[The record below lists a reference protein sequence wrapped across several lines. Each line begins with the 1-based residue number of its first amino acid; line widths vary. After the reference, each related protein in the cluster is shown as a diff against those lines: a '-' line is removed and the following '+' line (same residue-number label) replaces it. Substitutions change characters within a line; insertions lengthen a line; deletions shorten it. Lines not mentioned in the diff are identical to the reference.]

1 MKKNNKIL
9 LLFPDGVGIRNYL
22 YSDVFKGM
30 EKELFLFHAFDAK
43 TEQAVKDITAIQNTL
58 SIPKYTESLT
68 EKFLRELICLA
79 RLKHNAKLV
88 NNSSILT
95 NWKSNHKGIFKTLF
109 YKCIEIASHLF
120 TSYECILKLEKWY
133 QKAIRNTNFYKEV
146 REILVA
152 NAPEKLF
159 CSHQRGVQC
168 ATVFAAAQDLGIE
181 TITVIYSWDNLPKAR
196 MALQADKYL
205 VWSDY
210 MKQEL
215 KLYYPEIKEQQ
226 IFVTGTPQFE
236 CYHQPEN
243 IIPREV
249 FYERYN
255 LDIHKKIICYSGDD
269 VLTCPDDPQYL
280 DDLASELVRN
290 GLDVSY
296 QILLRRCPV
305 DISGR
310 FDAIISKYPNLIK
323 QASPLWNFEP
333 NSSWTTIYPLPEDV
347 KLLVSTAYYSDIV
360 VNLGSTMAF
369 DFGMFKKPCIYIN
382 YDQEVKINPD
392 WSVHTIYDFQHFK
405 SMPNKEVVM
414 WWNSKDSFASLI
426 EPVKSDY
433 DIENIHKWAKIII
446 ENSKNISQNISNLLF
461 YDK

>member
-1 MKKNNKIL
+1 MKNSMKVM

-30 EKELFLFHAFDAK
+30 EKELVLFHAFDAK
-43 TEQAVKDITAIQNTL
+43 TENAVKEISSIQNTI
-58 SIPKYTESLT
+58 SIPKYTESLK
-68 EKFLRELICLA
+68 EKFLRELICLT
-79 RLKHNAKLV
+79 RLKHNATLV
-88 NNSSILT
+88 NNATILT

-109 YKCIEIASHLF
+109 YKCIEIASYGF
-120 TSYECILKLEKWY
+120 TSYERILKLERWY
-133 QKAIRNTNFYKEV
+133 QKSIRKTSFYKEA
-146 REILVA
+146 REILVT

-168 ATVFAAAQDLGIE
+168 APIFAAAKDLGIE

-210 MKQEL
+210 MKKEL
-215 KLYYPEIKEQQ
+215 QLYYPEINENQ

-236 CYHQPEN
+236 CYKQPEN
-243 IIPREV
+243 IIPKEV
-249 FYERYN
+249 FYTRYN
-255 LDIHKKIICYSGDD
+255 LDLDKKIICYSGDD

-280 DDLASELVRN
+280 DDLADTLIKN
-290 GLDVSY
+290 KLDNKY

-310 FDAIISKYPNLIK
+310 FDRIISKYPNLIK
-323 QASPLWNFEP
+323 QASPLWNFDVD
-333 NSSWTTIYPLPEDV
+333 SSWTTIYPLPDDV
-347 KLLVSTAYYSDIV
+347 RLLVSTAYYCDVV

-382 YDQEVKINPD
+382 YDQKNKVNPN
-392 WSVHTIYDFQHFK
+392 WSVNTIYKFQHFK
-405 SMPNKEVVM
+405 SLPDESAVL
-414 WWNSKDSFASLI
+414 WWNTKDEIKTLL
-426 EPVKSDY
+426 
-433 DIENIHKWAKIII
+433 ENLNWNESTRIWIDKVLEEYSSSSTKVI
-446 ENSKNISQNISNLLF
+446 NSIFN
-461 YDK
+461 

>member
-1 MKKNNKIL
+1 MKKNNKIV

-30 EKELFLFHAFDAK
+30 EEELVLFHAFDAK
-43 TEQAVKDITAIQNTL
+43 TEQAVKDITSIENSI
-58 SIPKYTESLT
+58 SIPKYSESLK

-79 RLKHNAKLV
+79 RLKHNAKTV
-88 NNSSILT
+88 DNPTILT

-109 YKCIEIASHLF
+109 YKSIELASHLF
-120 TSYECILKLEKWY
+120 TSYERILKLEKWY

-168 ATVFAAAQDLGIE
+168 APIFAAAQDLGIE

-196 MALQADKYL
+196 MALQANKYL

-243 IIPREV
+243 VIPKEV

-269 VLTCPDDPQYL
+269 VLTCPDDPLYL
-280 DDLASELVRN
+280 ADLADELVKHN
-290 GLDVSY
+290 LEAEY

-310 FDAIISKYPNLIK
+310 FDAIISKYPDLIK
-323 QASPLWNFEP
+323 QAPPLWNFES

-347 KLLVSTAYYSDIV
+347 KLLVSTAYYSDVV

-382 YDQEVKINPD
+382 YDQGVKVNPN
-392 WSVHTIYDFQHFK
+392 WSVQKIYNFQHFK
-405 SMPNKEVVM
+405 SMPSKNVVVWWQQKDIIKQLLLDLKWNEVTNI
-414 WWNSKDSFASLI
+414 WI
-426 EPVKSDY
+426 EKVLEDY
-433 DIENIHKWAKIII
+433 DSSSTKVMNSII
-446 ENSKNISQNISNLLF
+446 N
-461 YDK
+461 

>member
-1 MKKNNKIL
+1 MKKNNKIV

-30 EKELFLFHAFDAK
+30 ENQLVLFHAFDAK
-43 TEQAVKDITAIQNTL
+43 TEQAVKDITAIQNAL

-79 RLKHNAKLV
+79 RLKYNAKTV
-88 NNSSILT
+88 DNPTILT

-109 YKCIEIASHLF
+109 YKFIEIVSYGF
-120 TSYECILKLEKWY
+120 TSYGRILKLEKWY
-133 QKAIRNTNFYKEV
+133 QKAIRNTSFYKQV
-146 REILVA
+146 REILVV
-152 NAPEKLF
+152 NSPEKLF

-168 ATVFAAAQDLGIE
+168 APIFAAAQDLGIE

-210 MKQEL
+210 MQQEL

-236 CYHQPEN
+236 CYHQLEN
-243 IIPREV
+243 IIPKEV

-269 VLTCPDDPQYL
+269 LTTCPDDPQYL
-280 DDLASELVRN
+280 ADLADELVQHD
-290 GLDVSY
+290 LDAEY

-310 FDAIISKYPNLIK
+310 FDTVVSKYPDLIK
-323 QASPLWNFEP
+323 QAPPLWNFEP

-347 KLLVSTAYYSDIV
+347 KLLVSTAYYSDVV

-369 DFGMFKKPCIYIN
+369 DFGIFKKPCIYIN
-382 YDQEVKINPD
+382 YDQEHKVNPN
-392 WSVHTIYDFQHFK
+392 WSVQWIYELQHFR
-405 SMPNKEVVM
+405 SMKDKNAVLWINNKYEI
-414 WWNSKDSFASLI
+414 K
-426 EPVKSDY
+426 E
-433 DIENIHKWAKIII
+433 KIIF
-446 ENSKNISQNISNLLF
+446 NQTSQPLESWKEIILSNYKTSSESIKSVLEL
-461 YDK
+461 